1 MAERLQWPSVVACGH
16 CGVLHLARPDRG
28 RWTATCRACGAVVH
42 GSRPGSV
49 ERAAALQLAAVAL
62 LAALPVLPV
71 LTPGAH
77 GEPAA
82 LLDVLRGLLQGGA
95 WPLALALAAVV
106 LVVPLVR
113 ALLALRLVVAG
124 DGETGRAG
132 RVASLVWFQ
141 RLAPWS
147 MVAVLLLAVLVAAL
161 LARGGVEPVPGVG
174 LAVLAAA
181 AILLTWAEATF
192 EPVEAWARIAPQN
205 RAEILR
211 PSAGTGLS
219 VCRTCGQV
227 ARHTDRSR
235 QRLTALCPRCG
246 EPLDPGPDRRGQAA
260 AAWIAGAAVL
270 YVVAHLVPVAVG
282 PALAPATIADAL
294 ATIASSGADPV
305 ATAILIAAIALP
317 VATLI
322 GVGLLA
328 STVGPAPLQARA
340 RRVRL
345 HRALVGVTPLAM
357 LAVLALAWTIGA
369 TAPAIAAGPAAVCL
383 TLAVAQA
390 LIALDRLDP
399 RPPRPAQTPEEA
411 DVPSARA

>member
-49 ERAAALQLAAVAL
+49 ERAAALQLAGTAL
-62 LAALPVLPV
+62 LLALPAMPV
-71 LTPGAH
+71 ITPGAH
-77 GEPAA
+77 REPAA
-82 LLDVLRGLLQGGA
+82 LLDVLRGLVAGDA
-95 WPLALALAAVV
+95 WPLALALVAIA
-106 LVVPLVR
+106 LAVPLVR
-113 ALLALRLVVAG
+113 ALLALHLAVGSRSAAG
-124 DGETGRAG
+124 RDG

-161 LARGGVEPVPGVG
+161 VARGVVEPLAGTG

-181 AILLTWAEATF
+181 AVLLAWAEATF
-192 EPVEAWARIAPQN
+192 EPVEAWARIAGQSS
-205 RAEILR
+205 AEILR
-211 PSAGTGLS
+211 PSAGTRLS

-235 QRLTALCPRCG
+235 RRLTALCPRCG
-246 EPLDPGPDRRGQAA
+246 QPLDPGPDRRGQAA
-260 AAWIAGAAVL
+260 VACAAAAAVL
-270 YVVAHLVPVAVG
+270 YGLAHLLPAVD
-282 PALAPATIADAL
+282 APGLPSLSIAAAL
-294 ATIASSGADPV
+294 ATVASSGADPIAV
-305 ATAILIAAIALP
+305 AMLVAVIALP
-317 VATLI
+317 VATI
-322 GVGLLA
+322 AGVLLLA
-328 STVGPAPLQARA
+328 ATRGPAPVRAQA

-345 HRALVGVTPLAM
+345 HRALLGVTPLAM
-357 LAVLALAWTIGA
+357 LAVLTLAWLVGSRA
-369 TAPAIAAGPAAVCL
+369 AEIAAGPSAVCL
-383 TLAVAQA
+383 TLAVALS

-399 RPPRPAQTPEEA
+399 RPPRPADTSEET